1 MISQGYCVLTGML
14 PVYIGSSFVVNM
26 LTAVF
31 GSHYTSIPNHIP
43 ESIGF
48 TTQQMLAFLL
58 YWLVHIPFTLLRPNQ
73 LSWVFTLKMCT
84 IPPAYIGLFIF
95 CMVNTKGQLGGG
107 LPSAQKA
114 SKSEFS
120 WFIMYAINAGIGNT
134 ANSIT
139 NQPDYARWSSDHWA
153 VIIPQL
159 IANPISVTISSTF
172 GILAT
177 SAINNVWG
185 LELWN
190 QWDLL
195 AEIMNR
201 YPRSDV
207 RFAVFLCA
215 AAQALLVLGTN
226 IAANMIPFGS
236 DSSMLWPRYI
246 NMTRGQFLGLCLA
259 WAVNPWK
266 ILHSATTF
274 TNFLSG
280 YGLFMAAVVGP
291 TCVDYYLITKG
302 NMWITHLYDG
312 SRSNP
317 HYFYTRGWNINAYI
331 AYIAGIALPFAGFI
345 GTLGVNVSTAAID
358 LGHIGW
364 LLSFF
369 VSAFAYYVCCLIWPT
384 PSQRA
389 VREQGLKYEELS
401 HQETYI
407 SPIIL
412 EGISEADETDAVEK
426 GQKVTETAPDSPV
439 TELRSEQ
446 GTM

>member
-1 MISQGYCVLTGML
+1 
-14 PVYIGSSFVVNM
+14 
-26 LTAVF
+26 
-31 GSHYTSIPNHIP
+31 
-43 ESIGF
+43 
-48 TTQQMLAFLL
+48 
-58 YWLVHIPFTLLRPNQ
+58 
-73 LSWVFTLKMCT
+73 
-84 IPPAYIGLFIF
+84 
-95 CMVNTKGQLGGG
+95 
-107 LPSAQKA
+107 
-114 SKSEFS
+114 
-120 WFIMYAINAGIGNT
+120 MYAINAGIGNT

-153 VIIPQL
+153 VTIPQL

-201 YPRSDV
+201 YPRPDV

-236 DSSMLWPRYI
+236 DSSMLLPRYI

-266 ILHSATTF
+266 ILYSATTF

-291 TCVDYYLITKG
+291 TCVDYYIVTKG
-302 NMWITHLYDG
+302 NMWLAHLYDG
-312 SRSNP
+312 SSGNP
-317 HYFYTRGWNINAYI
+317 HYFYARGWNINAYI
-331 AYIAGIALPFAGFI
+331 AYLAGIALPFAGFI
-345 GTLGVNVSTAAID
+345 GTLGVKVSTTATD

-369 VSAFAYYVCCLIWPT
+369 VSAFVYYVCCLIWPT

-389 VREQGLKYEELS
+389 VREQGLKWEELS
-401 HQETYI
+401 HQELYI
-407 SPIIL
+407 SSMVL
-412 EGISEADETDAVEK
+412 EGVSEGEDPDTVEK
-426 GQKVTETAPDSPV
+426 GRKVIETVPESPV
-439 TELRSEQ
+439 TELQRME
-446 GTM
+446 